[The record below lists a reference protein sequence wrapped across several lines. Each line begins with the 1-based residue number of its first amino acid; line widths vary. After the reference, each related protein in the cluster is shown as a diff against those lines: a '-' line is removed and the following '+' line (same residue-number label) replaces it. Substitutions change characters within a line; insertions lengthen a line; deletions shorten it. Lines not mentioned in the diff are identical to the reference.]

1 VNTNQLQ
8 LQIALTFLQGIG
20 SVRARLLLSKIPD
33 LKALFT
39 LSLHELEHTTGLS
52 KKILKQMNREEALKK
67 AEKHISFYEKNPVKS
82 YFIHD
87 TDYPR
92 RLKQCEDAP
101 ILLFGRG
108 NLDLNPLRAVAIV
121 GTRSATE
128 YGREICEKLI
138 LSLVDKNVLVV
149 SGMAY
154 GIDICVHQLCV
165 KNNVP
170 TIGVLGHGLDRLYPS
185 AHKSTAKRMLDAGG
199 LLTEFLPGT
208 LPDRENFPMRNR
220 IVAGMCD
227 ATIVIESKDR
237 GGSLITADLANDY
250 SRDVFAVPGN
260 IGQMHSEG
268 CNKLISNSKA
278 HLYLSPEHF
287 LKWMD
292 WGDNKKPVAAQRQL
306 FNSLSLDEK
315 AIIDILQL
323 DGEQHMDALAHK
335 SQLPISK
342 TSVVLFQLEMN
353 GLVRA
358 LPGKKYVLVA

>member
-1 VNTNQLQ
+1 
-8 LQIALTFLQGIG
+8 
-20 SVRARLLLSKIPD
+20 
-33 LKALFT
+33 
-39 LSLHELEHTTGLS
+39 
-52 KKILKQMNREEALKK
+52 MNRENALIE
-67 AEKHISFYEKNPVKS
+67 AEKHLAFIDKKNLS
-82 YFIHD
+82 TYFIQSS
-87 TDYPR
+87 DYPR

-101 ILLFGRG
+101 MILYGQG

-128 YGREICEKLI
+128 YGREVSEKLI

-165 KNNVP
+165 KYNVP

-185 AHKSTAKRMLDAGG
+185 AHKSTAQRMLDKGG

-208 LPDRENFPMRNR
+208 LPDRENFPRRNR

-260 IGQMHSEG
+260 IGQMYSEG
-268 CNKLISNSKA
+268 CNKLISASKA
-278 HLYLSPEHF
+278 HLYLSPEQF

-292 WGDNKKPVAAQRQL
+292 WGDTKNTIIAQRKL
-306 FNSLSLDEK
+306 FNSLSSDEK
-315 AIIDILQL
+315 TMVDLLQIE
-323 DGEQHMDALAHK
+323 GEQHMDALAYK
-335 SQLPISK
+335 SQMPISK
-342 TSVVLFQLEMN
+342 TSVILFQLEMS
-353 GLVRA
+353 GMVKA
-358 LPGKKYVLVA
+358 LPGKKYILVA